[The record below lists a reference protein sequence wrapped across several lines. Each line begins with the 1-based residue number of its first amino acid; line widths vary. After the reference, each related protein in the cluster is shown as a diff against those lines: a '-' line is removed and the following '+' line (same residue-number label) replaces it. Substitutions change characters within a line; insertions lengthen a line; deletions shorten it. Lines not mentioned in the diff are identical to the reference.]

1 VSVQLSWSCTGSP
14 KMAIADE
21 ETMDEQDKG
30 HLSYQESK
38 VFHAEP
44 HLCSVYDNS
53 KRRMVTFEVY
63 GLDTQDMLHRQYTYQ
78 EFDGLFRFNAE
89 LMNPNRKEGRY
100 HWVIERLEIAQVG
113 QERKVRLAAE
123 VTKEVPELPIYETTR
138 KIPTGRMDLKE
149 RQRLREQMDM
159 LSIKREEKIRAKK
172 QLSKKK
178 FLEHIFFLQEETKR
192 KEKEQEESIASERE
206 KRWQDQLKFD
216 NEEEEQ
222 AAKDL
227 VLARSRRIAVE
238 SKEQAHEEREEE
250 DLRQLRLRWK
260 AADAEKARLIS
271 EARARKE
278 KDEAARKAAAIQAA
292 AQAKTVQN
300 KREVAWGGRDKRVQA
315 KRDALVNK
323 ALALIPELKRL
334 ANLTVERNTEYLQD
348 WNDQRWPVFEAQLE
362 RMRYREAQ
370 RQAEAD
376 AVKNYI
382 DNRAIPTK
390 TKTKGKKA
398 KAKGHGKKGDK
409 HKGGKEKDGKEEG
422 AETKEAAKDEAKDAK
437 KETERV
443 VDGVEAKMREQ
454 MAEVKRRQEVD
465 QKRIMKIEERAEKIK
480 QHELK
485 RIADYKLKVATQQAN
500 KQNAANERMLI
511 LSTKQDEKLKAE
523 ERQRGE
529 DERLKNVRAKH
540 VLAWEQKQLEWLQT
554 H

>member
-206 KRWQDQLKFD
+206 KRWHDQLQFD

-292 AQAKTVQN
+292 AQAKTVQS
-300 KREVAWGGRDKRVQA
+300 KREVAWGGRDKRVQT
-315 KRDALVNK
+315 KRDALINK

-362 RMRYREAQ
+362 RMRDREAQ

-376 AVKNYI
+376 AVKNYV
-382 DNRAIPTK
+382 DTRAIPTK

-409 HKGGKEKDGKEEG
+409 HKGGKDKDGKEEG
-422 AETKEAAKDEAKDAK
+422 AETKDAAKDEAKDAK

-511 LSTKQDEKLKAE
+511 LSAKQDEKLKAE

-529 DERLKNVRAKH
+529 DERLKNVRSKH

>member
-1 VSVQLSWSCTGSP
+1 
-14 KMAIADE
+14 MAIADE

-260 AADAEKARLIS
+260 AATQRRRGS
-271 EARARKE
+271 SRKL
-278 KDEAARKAAAIQAA
+278 
-292 AQAKTVQN
+292 
-300 KREVAWGGRDKRVQA
+300 GRGR
-315 KRDALVNK
+315 R
-323 ALALIPELKRL
+323 
-334 ANLTVERNTEYLQD
+334 
-348 WNDQRWPVFEAQLE
+348 
-362 RMRYREAQ
+362 RMRL
-370 RQAEAD
+370 
-376 AVKNYI
+376 
-382 DNRAIPTK
+382 P
-390 TKTKGKKA
+390 
-398 KAKGHGKKGDK
+398 
-409 HKGGKEKDGKEEG
+409 
-422 AETKEAAKDEAKDAK
+422 
-437 KETERV
+437 ER
-443 VDGVEAKMREQ
+443 RPPFRLLP
-454 MAEVKRRQEVD
+454 KRRRC
-465 QKRIMKIEERAEKIK
+465 K
-480 QHELK
+480 
-485 RIADYKLKVATQQAN
+485 T
-500 KQNAANERMLI
+500 
-511 LSTKQDEKLKAE
+511 S
-523 ERQRGE
+523 
-529 DERLKNVRAKH
+529 VR
-540 VLAWEQKQLEWLQT
+540 
-554 H
+554 